1 MKHGS
6 EKDERHHDGTGVGF
20 LLQGGVDIA
29 LAMAFGDEP
38 GLIRAIV
45 TMVAVIAVAIAGS
58 SSDGCGAKW
67 PDPSERARWP
77 GANMP
82 RTVPG
87 RGMRDAAGF
96 GAGPDP
102 GRPKRG

>member
-6 EKDERHHDGTGVGF
+6 EKDERRHDGTGVGF

-45 TMVAVIAVAIAGS
+45 TMVAVIAVAIAGRLVGWLRRQVARS
-58 SSDGCGAKW
+58 IRTGAM
-67 PDPSERARWP
+67 ARGKHAADRP
-77 GANMP
+77 GTRHA
-82 RTVPG
+82 G
-87 RGMRDAAGF
+87 RGRLRR
-96 GAGPDP
+96 
-102 GRPKRG
+102 RP